1 MVAGIEFYAS
11 HDDVDAFLD
20 HVGEG
25 RTSTIWPWPVV
36 QSEPVSLTREEAC
49 AERAVMVLSGA
60 FGPPVVL
67 HRDDPAVQD
76 GSLTAVLAAIT
87 FERVA
92 PEPGLGIVDPDRSP
106 VLLWQPGQVHDRA
119 LRPHSIGSQ
128 ARAMQAVAPA
138 YEQWVRRVTS
148 WIRRHGTKVWGLEQ
162 QAVRP
167 DLDIRLGTVSAVY
180 ALPGALRLLEAG
192 ATGLDTSA

>member
-92 PEPGLGIVDPDRSP
+92 PEPGLGSWTPIAPRCSSGNRVRCT
-106 VLLWQPGQVHDRA
+106 
-119 LRPHSIGSQ
+119 IGRCGRTASVP
-128 ARAMQAVAPA
+128 RRGMQAVAPA